1 MVNRLAVKFIAILF
15 VPPQPLLPSRQRKRG
30 SSNHRRQR
38 LLDPR
43 WSLSSGRPK
52 AGLVGGDD
60 HFGDELRWRLG
71 RGLNGINAQAGAPM
85 M

>member
-15 VPPQPLLPSRQRKRG
+15 VPPQPLLPPRRKRG
-30 SSNHRRQR
+30 VQQSPTSAFAGSP
-38 LLDPR
+38 LEPVI
-43 WSLSSGRPK
+43 RPAK
-52 AGLVGGDD
+52 GEPVGGDD

-71 RGLNGINAQAGAPM
+71 RDLNGINAQAGVPM

>member
-1 MVNRLAVKFIAILF
+1 MVNRLAEKSSRSCSCRRN
-15 VPPQPLLPSRQRKRG
+15 PSTVTSAKAG

-52 AGLVGGDD
+52 AGPVGGDD

-71 RGLNGINAQAGAPM
+71 RDLNGIDAQAGVPM